1 MTMTKATIQTLFQ
14 RAGGWC
20 EPVQDRVFPLF
31 ESAVKAARFVSFIIR
46 FERSPMGGNM
56 GGNAEEITFRPSAD
70 VSMLTEDS
78 TGTEGFCVIRARE
91 SARLILYAD
100 AFYLQQNT
108 TRRGFRRKRRI

>member
-1 MTMTKATIQTLFQ
+1 MTMTKAAIQTLFQ

-56 GGNAEEITFRPSAD
+56 GGNAEEITFRPCVD
-70 VSMLTEDS
+70 IRKLMRWH
-78 TGTEGFCVIRARE
+78 GT
-91 SARLILYAD
+91 
-100 AFYLQQNT
+100 
-108 TRRGFRRKRRI
+108 RGFLFPEKLIELQCRLGV